1 MDSKVKTGTPNCSR
15 RSSVPI
21 HIRAPGRRR
30 RCSWEGSAAMTHTQ
44 TLSTSIEINDGV
56 PLMSGIRK
64 GCNGF
69 KAEPE
74 FPGACSDASEVFEGL
89 AFEVKVPYYQ

>member
-1 MDSKVKTGTPNCSR
+1 
-15 RSSVPI
+15 
-21 HIRAPGRRR
+21 
-30 RCSWEGSAAMTHTQ
+30 MTHTQ

-56 PLMSGIRK
+56 PLMSGTRK

-74 FPGACSDASEVFEGL
+74 FPGACSDASEIFEGL
-89 AFEVKVPYYQ
+89 AFEVKVLRKLFCRKVVRSNKLPSTC

>member
-1 MDSKVKTGTPNCSR
+1 
-15 RSSVPI
+15 
-21 HIRAPGRRR
+21 
-30 RCSWEGSAAMTHTQ
+30 MTHTQ

-89 AFEVKVPYYQ
+89 AFEVKVPYYHTTTPSLLLLRKLFCRKVVRSNKLPSTC